1 MTTAFRGATLRPLPD
16 LAAKGHEDAPMEE
29 VGDPCSLPK
38 AWLSSADKR
47 LKAEV
52 ACSDTV
58 EDGGRSKKMRK
69 MRMTGQLTGPHG
81 KTKKPGEIRGI
92 VTFDMVKAGLHCSL
106 RMSRQMLPL
115 LLTFG

>member
-1 MTTAFRGATLRPLPD
+1 MTTTFRGTTLRPLPD
-16 LAAKGHEDAPMEE
+16 LAAKGHKDAPMEE

-52 ACSDTV
+52 S
-58 EDGGRSKKMRK
+58 
-69 MRMTGQLTGPHG
+69 P
-81 KTKKPGEIRGI
+81 EIRGI